1 MNEKV
6 WVIEDFDEEPV
17 RRGPMPPREEPPP
30 LKQRQRRERNPALAI
45 SLSLLLWGGGQFY
58 TRQRK
63 LGVLF
68 LLLMANFYMF
78 LGVAVVCRESAAPLL
93 QSVHITPSF
102 TLAALWICYFTGLL
116 VWMLNAVQAYYS
128 TTKTLSGP
136 FQGVLNPLLPFLCS
150 LVMPGWGQFLN
161 GQAKKGLFFMCFGV
175 AGLVALPSVLI
186 IFPLLP
192 ALEPSDARLF
202 LEGVLTASVV
212 ASPVLLL
219 MWILGV
225 HDATRVC
232 LDAFKKEPLQK
243 RIMRAFNSVRRK
255 TWIRSA
261 VPRLKQGLLLVL
273 LLVLS
278 IVVSRHYFPRNYY
291 LGALRNLRGELA
303 RKEMVLL
310 PRLIDRVLPAR
321 PQVEQAGHPDDGRAM
336 TLQSR
341 MRG

>member
-6 WVIEDFDEEPV
+6 WVIDDFDEKPL
-17 RRGPMPPREEPPP
+17 RRSPTSQREEPSTV
-30 LKQRQRRERNPALAI
+30 KQRARRERSPALAI

-68 LLLMANFYMF
+68 MLLMANFYMF
-78 LGVAVVCRESAAPLL
+78 LGVAVVYRESAAQLL
-93 QSVHITPSF
+93 QSVHVTRSF
-102 TLAALWICYFTGLL
+102 ALAALWICYFTGL
-116 VWMLNAVQAYYS
+116 VIWIINAVHAYYS
-128 TTKTLSGP
+128 TTKTLRGP
-136 FQGVLNPLLPFLCS
+136 FEGVMNPLLPFLCS

-175 AGLVALPSVLI
+175 TGLAALSSVLI

-192 ALEPSDARLF
+192 TLEPSGARLF
-202 LEGVLTASVV
+202 LEGVLAASVV

-232 LDAFKKEPLQK
+232 MDSFKKEPLQK
-243 RIMRAFNSVRRK
+243 RITHAFNSVRRK
-255 TWIRSA
+255 TWFRSA
-261 VPRLKQGLLLVL
+261 IPHMKQDLLLVL

-278 IVVSRHYFPRNYY
+278 MIVCRHYFPRNYY
-291 LGALRNLRGELA
+291 VDTLRNLRGELA

-310 PRLIDRVLPAR
+310 PRLIDRVLPAGL
-321 PQVEQAGHPDDGRAM
+321 QVEQAGHPDGGKAV
-336 TLQSR
+336 TL
-341 MRG
+341 